1 MSFELL
7 MSAFVELMQPSV
19 IFYLFAGVV
28 LGTVIGAL
36 PGLSATMGVAL
47 VTPITFWMD
56 RTDGF
61 AMLMGLWNAAVF
73 AGGITAILI
82 NTPGTP
88 ASITQAWD
96 GYPLYKQGKGG
107 IALGINVLFSF
118 MGGVISILLLILLAQ
133 PIASVTIKFGAAE
146 YFMIA
151 LFGLTMM
158 VAVSG
163 GDILKGLLL
172 GFLGIGLSTVGID
185 PISGSTR
192 FTFGVTG
199 LLSGVQ
205 FVPVMIGLL
214 GIGEV
219 FYQIYNYDKKAD
231 EAEREARKENLA
243 LGRVI
248 PPLKDLKKWTPR
260 CIISSLAGTVIGAIP
275 AAGGDISSII
285 CWGNSKRMSKEGDLY
300 GKGSAEGLAVSSSA
314 NNSVIGGA
322 MCTMLTLGIPG
333 DSTTAILLSSLM
345 MYGMTP
351 GYLMFTEELPFTAQ
365 IMVLMLL
372 GNVAFLIVGL
382 LTAKVS
388 AKILNLSQP
397 TVWAAVG
404 VLCVVGSYCING
416 SFVDVIVMFV
426 MGFLG
431 LFLKIYKFPDGPL
444 VLGLLL
450 GSIMEKNMRQA
461 LVISRGDWSYFV
473 TRPISLGLLIFV
485 VVTFAFP
492 FIKSAIKKGKAK
504 KASA

>member
-1 MSFELL
+1 ME
-7 MSAFVELMQPSV
+7 
-19 IFYLFAGVV
+19 
-28 LGTVIGAL
+28 
-36 PGLSATMGVAL
+36 
-47 VTPITFWMD
+47 

-61 AMLMGLWNAAVF
+61 AMLMGLWNAAIF
-73 AGGITAILI
+73 AGGITAVLI

-96 GYPLYKQGKGG
+96 GYPMYRQGKGG

-118 MGGVISILLLILLAQ
+118 LGGMISIILLILLAQ
-133 PIASVTIKFGAAE
+133 PIARVTIKFGPAE
-146 YFMIA
+146 YFMVA

-163 GDILKGLLL
+163 GDMLKGMILGLL
-172 GFLGIGLSTVGID
+172 GIFLSTVGID

-199 LLSGVQ
+199 LLSGIQ
-205 FVPVMIGLL
+205 FVPVMIGML
-214 GIGEV
+214 GVGEV
-219 FYQIYNYDKKAD
+219 FYQIYNYSKAA
-231 EAEREARKENLA
+231 EAEERVLRKENLA

-248 PPLKDLKKWTPR
+248 PPWKDLKRWTPR
-260 CIISSLAGTVIGAIP
+260 CIIVSLVGTIVGAIP
-275 AAGGDISSII
+275 AAGGDIASII

-300 GKGSAEGLAVSSSA
+300 GKGSAEGMAVSSAA

-351 GYLMFTEELPFTAQ
+351 GYLMFTEELHFTAQ
-365 IMVLMLL
+365 IMVLMVIA
-372 GNVAFLIVGL
+372 NIAFLIVGL
-382 LTAKVS
+382 ATAKAS
-388 AKILNLSQP
+388 AKILNMSQP

-416 SFVDVIVMFV
+416 SFVDVIVMV
-426 MGFLG
+426 IMGFIG

-450 GSIMEKNMRQA
+450 GGIMEKNVRQA
-461 LVISRGDWSYFV
+461 LVISRGDWSYFF
-473 TRPISLGLLIFV
+473 TRPISLALFIFV

-492 FIKSAIKKGKAK
+492 FIKSGIQKAKAK
-504 KASA
+504 KANA